1 MYGPSMRDTLSK
13 ADWIRHGLLTLARNG
28 HGGLKVGPMAAALEV
43 SRGSF
48 YWHFQ
53 DIEDFLVEVRAAWR
67 DRMTEQ
73 IIRDLDAKP
82 GPERLRHLMQ
92 RGFVGQRRLDRAI
105 RSWAAED
112 ETVAA
117 LVAEVD
123 TRRVSHIAALLVAAG
138 VGEPRAR
145 ARATFLYWAYLGQT
159 FVAAP
164 AHETISADALE
175 EIAALFQA

>member
-1 MYGPSMRDTLSK
+1 MQERRTK
-13 ADWIRHGLLTLARNG
+13 TDWIRHGLRTLAQKG
-28 HGGLKVGPMAAALEV
+28 HGALKVGPMAEALDV

-48 YWHFQ
+48 YWHFR
-53 DIEDFLVEVRAAWR
+53 DIEDFLAEVRAAWR

-73 IIRDLDAKP
+73 IIRDLDEKP

-112 ETVAA
+112 AAVAA

-123 TRRVSHIAALLVAAG
+123 TRRVTHIAELLSAAG
-138 VGEPRAR
+138 VPVAR
-145 ARATFLYWAYLGQT
+145 AQTRATFLYWAYLGQT
-159 FVAAP
+159 FVVDARHATVP
-164 AHETISADALE
+164 GPALE
-175 EIAALFQA
+175 EIAALFEG